1 MYNITMDRFWN
12 KVNKTDGC
20 WIWTASKTYQGYG
33 YFRLDGRMQ
42 KAHRVSYKI
51 LKGQIPNGM
60 MILHSCHN
68 PSCVNPEHLRIG
80 TNQENMRDMS
90 NAKRGNA
97 GRTHCKNGHEFNEIN
112 TRYGK
117 QRICRICDKLRNQNR
132 RKKVS

>member
-1 MYNITMDRFWN
+1 MDRFWN
-12 KVNKTDGC
+12 KVNKTDTC
-20 WIWTASKTYQGYG
+20 WLWTASKTHQGYG

-51 LKGQIPNGM
+51 LKGQIPNKM

-97 GRTHCKNGHEFNEIN
+97 GLTHCKNGHEFNEIN

-117 QRICRICDKLRNQNR
+117 QRTCRICDKLRNQNR